1 VKDETKR
8 LRALN
13 EHGVVM
19 IQTASPKSFLSI
31 VIGSYNRG
39 QFLRKA
45 IDSIRGNCIRVP
57 YEIIIVDGGSTD
69 GTIEWLVEQK
79 DIITIVQHN
88 RGEFRGRPIKRRS
101 WGYFMNL
108 GFKSAQG
115 EYVLMLSDDCLL
127 LSHAVNRGLDRFKR
141 LESEG
146 HRVGGVAFYFRNWP
160 DEKEYYVQSTL
171 GGKMMVNHGMY
182 ARRVLEQIGWADEE
196 RYIFYKADGDL
207 CLKMWDAGYEVV
219 DCPGAYVEHYAHA
232 NVEVRETNIA
242 VMDHDRKAYL
252 ERWTGIYYDPKG
264 PDRRGRISTKFDDPD
279 RTAEQFLAIVS
290 AGR

>member
-1 VKDETKR
+1 MVPLDR
-8 LRALN
+8 SSCL
-13 EHGVVM
+13 VSV
-19 IQTASPKSFLSI
+19 

-39 QFLRKA
+39 QFLKKA
-45 IDSIRGNCIRVP
+45 VESVRANEIRVP

-69 GTIEWLVEQK
+69 GTIDWLVKQK

-88 RGEFRGRPIKRRS
+88 RGQFNGRPIRRRS

-127 LSHAVNRGLDRFKR
+127 LSHAVNRGLDRFER
-141 LESEG
+141 LEAEG

-171 GGKMMVNHGMY
+171 GGKLMVNHGMY
-182 ARRVLEQIGWADEE
+182 ARRALEQIGWADEE
-196 RYIFYKADGDL
+196 RYIFYKADGDI
-207 CLKMWDAGYEVV
+207 CLKMWNAGYEVI
-219 DCPGAYVEHYAHA
+219 DCPGSYVEHYALA
-232 NVEVRETNIA
+232 NVEVRETNVA

-252 ERWTGIYYDPKG
+252 DRWTGIYYDPNG
-264 PDRRGRISTKFDDPD
+264 PDLRRRVSIKFDDPD

-290 AGR
+290 AGS